1 MGSVTRPLVPLQCQ
15 GLHSSEIN
23 EQQNAPEEMRPLNF
37 IVVLS
42 FSGYWLIL
50 FTNWTT
56 DPENDYLHLDHH
68 VTYADVIIVCFHD
81 ILDNTFVG
89 NEG

>member
-42 FSGYWLIL
+42 FSGY
-50 FTNWTT
+50 
-56 DPENDYLHLDHH
+56 
-68 VTYADVIIVCFHD
+68 
-81 ILDNTFVG
+81 
-89 NEG
+89 